1 MTDFSIEHLEIE
13 NFRGIPGELSLDLSA
28 PLTVIYAANGSGKSS
43 VCQAVEWL
51 LTGRV
56 EGVPVS
62 SLACLWGKGET
73 SVKAVCRLGN
83 QIIGLHRTLSG
94 LKMNTS
100 GTPEI
105 LSDIDLLIKITPQET
120 GPEGRSNVRQ
130 NLKTEWLRSSR
141 WLYSSALSLLIDN
154 EHAALRKQIFANI
167 LGYGHL
173 IPVLNK
179 LSAYIDAIPSDRSL
193 LTKRRQIEEYIRQL
207 SDEAG
212 QQMHAQT
219 RISKNLDEYAHLT
232 GYVPLAEASFEQ
244 VCDDA
249 AMHAAQQEQGLELR
263 QQHLNVVLAGE
274 NALLNAAQ
282 NEALL
287 RQRNGQHSQQ
297 LDKLRE
303 EHRLRTERLSGERRQ
318 AEESRNRAERAEHSV
333 TSLLVWDQLRIRL
346 SELCGMEPSVLKPGH
361 VLDAL
366 PSISRTE
373 SERGSLL
380 RAWTALWETRN
391 RWEGFEEKIADLRLK
406 VTQSP
411 ELEEVTALELA
422 KDAARNNHT
431 RLVGLFESMSSAT
444 EQLCALG
451 LELLKHSQDNACPLC
466 SVPQS
471 DHQALMH
478 RIGSTQGAM
487 SPVVADALKAS
498 KDAADEVER
507 SKVLWLAAQKSW
519 QEAQNAQREIENVTQ
534 RVSGIISESGIAAW
548 ETDLRPESLS
558 QKLEDSLKRAN
569 LTVSAGI
576 FFENTIGLDEE
587 RAGGSEYLDERI
599 RAERSVLTASIAEEK
614 QKCVAFTNAEPEK
627 VEALKSLEGQIAS
640 AIQEVE
646 NGERTLAE
654 FFRKQAYL
662 HESWR
667 FLCGNAAVTGEM
679 LNNLQRAQAD
689 ALDTVHQ
696 AKRSLEQA
704 KAALISS
711 QAYARLTALHQ
722 DFARLN
728 EQISLRQRRLEA
740 GKNALSAWSEHI
752 STVSQNSLKRLM
764 TPASE
769 LFSKMHA
776 NEVYQSL
783 SMGQEQGAF
792 CWEAVA
798 EELSGD
804 AKTIDAE
811 SHFSQGQRQ
820 DLALSLFLARARS
833 LKGSFFL
840 DEPVAH
846 LDDLNRVAMMDI
858 FRMLS
863 TSESSMRLI
872 LTTASNGFRKH
883 LRQKFSA
890 GECRDQLRIIT
901 LEGNPKQGVIAT
913 YS

>member
-1 MTDFSIEHLEIE
+1 MTEFIIEHLDIE
-13 NFRGIPGELSLDLSA
+13 NFRGIPGVLSLDLSA

-73 SVKAVCRLGN
+73 SVKAVCRMGN
-83 QIIGLHRTLSG
+83 KTIGLHRTLSG
-94 LKMNTS
+94 LKMHTS

-120 GPEGRSNVRQ
+120 GPEGRINVRQ

-179 LSAYIDAIPSDRSL
+179 LNAYIDAIPSDRSL
-193 LTKRRQIEEYIRQL
+193 LTKRRQIEGDIRQL
-207 SDEAG
+207 TDEAG
-212 QQMHAQT
+212 QEAHAQT
-219 RISKNLDEYAHLT
+219 RINQNLDEYARLT
-232 GYVPLAEASFEQ
+232 GYVPVAEASFEKL
-244 VCDDA
+244 CDDA

-263 QQHLNVVLAGE
+263 QQHLNIVLAGE
-274 NALLNAAQ
+274 DALLNAAQ

-287 RQRNGQHSQQ
+287 KERNAQHSQL

-303 EHRLRTERLSGERRQ
+303 EHLLRTAQQRGEWRQ
-318 AEESRNRAERAEHSV
+318 AEESRNRAERAGHSV
-333 TSLLVWDQLRIRL
+333 TALLLWDELRIRL
-346 SELCGMEPSVLKPGH
+346 SELCGMEPGLLTPGH

-366 PSISRTE
+366 PAISRPE

-380 RAWTALWETRN
+380 KAWTALWETRN
-391 RWEGFEEKIADLRLK
+391 RWQGFEETMAALRLK
-406 VTQSP
+406 VKLSP
-411 ELEEVTALELA
+411 KPDEVIALEQA
-422 KDAARNNHT
+422 KDAARDNHT
-431 RLVGLFESMSSAT
+431 RLVNSFESMSSAT

-451 LELLKHSQDNACPLC
+451 LELLNHSQDKTCPLC
-466 SVPQS
+466 RVPQN
-471 DHQALMH
+471 DYQALMK
-478 RIGSTQGAM
+478 RIGSTQAAM
-487 SPVVADALKAS
+487 SPIVADALKAS
-498 KDAADEVER
+498 KDAADE
-507 SKVLWLAAQKSW
+507 SQQAKALWLAAQRSW
-519 QEAQNAQREIENVTQ
+519 QEAQTAQHEIENVTQ
-534 RVSGIISESGIAAW
+534 RISSLISESGIGAW
-548 ETDLRPESLS
+548 ETDLRPEVLS
-558 QKLEDSLKRAN
+558 QKLEDSFKRAS

-576 FFENTIGLDEE
+576 FFENTIGLNEE
-587 RAGGSEYLDERI
+587 RASNSVFLDERI
-599 RAERSVLTASIAEEK
+599 YAERRMLLASIAEDK
-614 QKCVAFTNAEPEK
+614 QKYEAFTNAEPEK
-627 VEALKSLEGQIAS
+627 NEVLKYLESKIAS

-646 NGERTLAE
+646 NGEHAMAE
-654 FFRKQAYL
+654 LFRKKAL
-662 HESWR
+662 LLESWR
-667 FLCGNAAVTGEM
+667 FLCGNAAVKGEI
-679 LNNLQRAQAD
+679 LNNLQIKQAD
-689 ALDTVHQ
+689 ALDTLHQ

-704 KAALISS
+704 KAALTSS

-722 DFARLN
+722 DLALLN
-728 EQISLRQRRLEA
+728 EQILLRQRRLETSN
-740 GKNALSAWSEHI
+740 NALIAWGEHI

-764 TPASE
+764 TPTSE

-792 CWEAVA
+792 CWEAVVD
-798 EELSGD
+798 ELSGD

-833 LKGSFFL
+833 LKGSFIL

-846 LDDLNRVAMMDI
+846 LDDLNRIAMMDI